1 MSLKERSKFEK
12 YRLIERPMTELNLI
26 KAIETIV
33 VILILLAANLFTRN
47 VVKNILKHFAFEFQR
62 RKITMKLINILLF
75 LLAVVVIAAIWG
87 VNQSQLIVFISSF
100 LTVLGIAF
108 FAQWSLLANV
118 TAGLILFLN
127 HPLRLGDRIKIMDKD
142 YNIEG
147 RVDDITYFFLHI
159 RMDNGEKITIPN
171 SVVLQKTISIMTK
184 PENQVKPLI

>member
-1 MSLKERSKFEK
+1 
-12 YRLIERPMTELNLI
+12 
-26 KAIETIV
+26 
-33 VILILLAANLFTRN
+33 
-47 VVKNILKHFAFEFQR
+47 
-62 RKITMKLINILLF
+62 
-75 LLAVVVIAAIWG
+75 LAVVVIAAIWG
-87 VNQSQLIVFISSF
+87 VNQSQLILFISSF

-171 SVVLQKTISIMTK
+171 SVVLQKTISIITK
-184 PENQVKPLI
+184 PESQVKP

>member
-1 MSLKERSKFEK
+1 
-12 YRLIERPMTELNLI
+12 MTELNLI

-33 VILILLAANLFTRN
+33 VILILLGANLFTRN

-62 RKITMKLINILLF
+62 RKIAMKLINILLF
-75 LLAVVVIAAIWG
+75 ILAVVVIAAIWG

-127 HPLRLGDRIKIMDKD
+127 HPLRLGDRIRIMDKD

-171 SVVLQKTISIMTK
+171 SIVLQKTISIMAK
-184 PENQVKPLI
+184 PENQVKPLK

>member
-1 MSLKERSKFEK
+1 
-12 YRLIERPMTELNLI
+12 
-26 KAIETIV
+26 
-33 VILILLAANLFTRN
+33 
-47 VVKNILKHFAFEFQR
+47 
-62 RKITMKLINILLF
+62 
-75 LLAVVVIAAIWG
+75 LAVVVIAAIWG
-87 VNQSQLIVFISSF
+87 VNQSQLILFISSF

-108 FAQWSLLANV
+108 FAQWSLLAKV

-184 PENQVKPLI
+184 PENQVKP